1 MIRRIASSRALLLVL
16 VLALGGWIAV
26 TSIASS
32 AAEQRAQSTA
42 VDLGRPLARICD
54 DQPQAAAAAGADCD
68 KAAQVAAQPVN
79 GRDGLNGRGITG
91 TTIRAGHL
99 VVSYDDGTSRDVGQV
114 VGTDGRSIASTLLEN
129 GRLILVLSDGTRSDL
144 GVVTGPAGRGIAS
157 ASTDGGRLR
166 LTLDDGTVLDAGPLP
181 VGPKGDDGQNGAAGP
196 TCPDGFVPIE
206 TEGATG
212 TDGTTYGRAI
222 TCVDPTSA
230 KP

>member
-1 MIRRIASSRALLLVL
+1 MLIIAVALL
-16 VLALGGWIAV
+16 GGSIAW
-26 TSIASS
+26 TSVASS

-42 VDLGRPLARICD
+42 VDVARPLARICD
-54 DQPQAAAAAGADCD
+54 DQPATAAAAGADCE

-79 GRDGLNGRGITG
+79 GRDGRGITG
-91 TTIRAGHL
+91 TTIRDGHL
-99 VVSYDDGTSRDVGQV
+99 VVTYDDGTSRDVGQV
-114 VGTDGRSIASTLLEN
+114 VGADGRSIASTLLEN

-144 GVVTGPAGRGIAS
+144 GLITGPAGRGIAA

-166 LTLDDGTVLDAGPLP
+166 LTLDDGSVLDAGPLP
-181 VGPKGDDGQNGAAGP
+181 VGPKGDDGQTGAPGP
-196 TCPDGFVPIE
+196 TCPEGFAPIE

-212 TDGTTYGRAI
+212 VDGTTYARAI